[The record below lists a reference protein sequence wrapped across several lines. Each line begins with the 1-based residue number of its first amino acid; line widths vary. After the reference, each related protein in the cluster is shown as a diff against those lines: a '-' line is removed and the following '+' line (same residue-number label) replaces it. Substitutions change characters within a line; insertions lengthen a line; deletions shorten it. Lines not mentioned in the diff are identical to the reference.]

1 VGTIEHKEHAMTE
14 TNPDE
19 LLDTKQAAQVL
30 TLKSQTLD
38 LWRTTKRVA
47 IPYLKLGRS
56 VRYRRGDLTAY
67 LERSVVTD

>member
-1 VGTIEHKEHAMTE
+1 MTE